1 MNLKSAIYGLVVGDA
16 LGVPYEFM
24 DRGTFHAT
32 DMIGYGTYNK
42 PAGTFSDDSSM
53 TLATCMAIKKCG
65 RVDVGEIRKNFEAW
79 MYDGEF
85 TSDGVV
91 FDVGNTTRH
100 AIREGCGMS
109 GERDNGNGSLMR
121 IIPLAFTDADDD
133 MIREV
138 SAITHAHEIS
148 KNACVEY
155 IKIVRSILNG
165 EKYQNDDL
173 KNTDIN
179 NIKSGGFV
187 LDTLKA
193 SLWCVLNTNNY
204 KDAVLMA
211 VNLGSDTDT
220 TAAVT
225 GGLAG
230 VIYGYENI
238 PSEWIEKIRNKKL
251 IDDCLF

>member
-1 MNLKSAIYGLVVGDA
+1 MDLKSAIYGLVVGDA

-24 DRGTFHAT
+24 ERGSFYCT
-32 DMIGYGTYNK
+32 DMVGHGTYDK

-53 TLATCMAIKKCG
+53 TLATCMAIKKSG
-65 RVDVGEIRKNFEAW
+65 GVNIDAIRKSFEAW
-79 MYDGEF
+79 MYDGAF
-85 TSDGVV
+85 TSDGEV
-91 FDVGNTTRH
+91 FDVGNTTHH
-100 AIREGCGMS
+100 AIAEGRGMD

-121 IIPLAFTDADDD
+121 IIPIAFTDADDE

-155 IKIVRSILNG
+155 VKIVRSILYG
-165 EKYQNDDL
+165 EKYENDEL
-173 KNTDIN
+173 KHTDISE
-179 NIKSGGFV
+179 IKSGGFV

-193 SLWCVLNTNNY
+193 SLWCVLNTDNY

-230 VIYGYENI
+230 VMYGYDNI
-238 PSEWIEKIRNKKL
+238 PSEWIAKIRNKEL
-251 IDDCLF
+251 IDESLF